1 MKKTVFVWIMAL
13 MPAAL
18 WAQFAPAADQPG
30 TTAMHADSSAFV
42 AWATGC
48 TSERGLMRIDKPH
61 LGYAS
66 FGADS
71 LVLGAPGT
79 GGASEIVYDVISLG
93 DGGMATVTF
102 ASPICN
108 LDGPDFAVF
117 ENGFAIDSL
126 YDPTQTL
133 HFLELAFVE
142 VSSDGENFF
151 RFPAVTYV
159 PFDKQLGGYGGMDPS
174 QIHNFAGKYDQFYGT
189 PFDLD
194 EVEDNELLDK
204 NRVTHV
210 RIIDVVG
217 CIKPEY
223 ATYDSEGHIVNDP
236 WFTSFETGG
245 FDLEA
250 VGVIH
255 DLAHFDVPE
264 EVVEAISVYPNP
276 VKDQLFVKAK
286 NLQSVEVYN
295 IVGQLLVS
303 SAESVLNLS
312 ELTEGIYFVRVV
324 CEGGMF
330 TKRIVKQ

>member
-159 PFDKQLGGYGGMDPS
+159 PYDQQLGGYGGMDPS

>member
-1 MKKTVFVWIMAL
+1 MKKLVFVWIMAL
-13 MPAAL
+13 MPMAL
-18 WAQFAPAADQPG
+18 WAQFAPAAGLPG

-48 TSERGLMRIDKPH
+48 TTERGLMRIDKPH
-61 LGYAS
+61 LGYAY

-79 GGASEIVYDVISLG
+79 GGASEIVYDVVSLG

-102 ASPICN
+102 ASPIYN
-108 LDGPDFAVF
+108 GEGPDFAVF
-117 ENGFAIDSL
+117 ENGFGIESD
-126 YDPTQTL
+126 TTHTL

-142 VSSDGENFF
+142 VSSDWEHFF

-159 PFDKQLGGYGGMDPS
+159 PSDKQLGGYGGMNPS

-194 EVEDNELLDK
+194 ELEDNALLNK
-204 NRVTHV
+204 NCVTHV
-210 RIIDVVG
+210 RVIDVVG

-236 WFTSFETGG
+236 WFTSNEKGG

-255 DLAHFDVPE
+255 DLAHNAVTE
-264 EVVEAISVYPNP
+264 SESEIISFYPNP
-276 VKDQLFVKAK
+276 VKDKLTVKAE
-286 NLQSVEVYN
+286 NLQTVEVYN
-295 IVGQLLVS
+295 IVGQMAMTVKS
-303 SAESVLNLS
+303 SVVDMGSLKA
-312 ELTEGIYFVRVV
+312 GIYFVRVV
-324 CEGGMF
+324 ADNKSV
-330 TKRIVKQ
+330 TRRVAKQ

>member
-1 MKKTVFVWIMAL
+1 MKNIIIVWIMAL
-13 MPAAL
+13 LPVSL
-18 WAQFAPAADQPG
+18 WAQFAPAADLPG

-42 AWATGC
+42 AWAAGC

-66 FGADS
+66 FGHDS

-117 ENGFAIDSL
+117 ANGFGIESD
-126 YDPTQTL
+126 TTHTL

-142 VSSDGENFF
+142 VSSDGEHFF
-151 RFPAVTYV
+151 RFPAVTNV
-159 PFDKQLGGYGGMDPS
+159 PFDKQLGGYGGMVPS

-210 RIIDVVG
+210 RVIDVIG

-223 ATYDSEGHIVNDP
+223 ATYDSEGHVVNDP

-245 FDLEA
+245 FDLES

-264 EVVEAISVYPNP
+264 EVVAAVEVYPNP
-276 VKDQLFVKAK
+276 AKDQLFVKAE

-295 IVGQLLVS
+295 VFGQQVLVTVNS
-303 SAESVLNLS
+303 TIDLSALS
-312 ELTEGIYFVRVV
+312 QGIYFVRINAD
-324 CEGGMF
+324 GHSMTRRF
-330 TKRIVKQ
+330 VKQ

>member
-1 MKKTVFVWIMAL
+1 
-13 MPAAL
+13 MPIAL
-18 WAQFAPAADQPG
+18 WAQFAPAADLPG

-48 TSERGLMRIDKPH
+48 TTERGLMRIDKPH

-66 FGADS
+66 FGDDS

-79 GGASEIVYDVISLG
+79 GGASEIVYDVVSLG

-102 ASPICN
+102 ASPIYTGE
-108 LDGPDFAVF
+108 GPDFAVF
-117 ENGFAIDSL
+117 ENGFGIDSL

-159 PFDKQLGGYGGMDPS
+159 PYDQQLGGYGGMNPS

-194 EVEDNELLDK
+194 EVEDSELLNK

-217 CIKPEY
+217 CIKPQY

-236 WFTSFETGG
+236 WFTSFDTGG

-255 DLAHFDVPE
+255 DLAHNDIHE
-264 EVVEAISVYPNP
+264 EAVEAVSVYPNP
-276 VKDQLFVKAK
+276 VKDQLFVKAE
-286 NLQSVEVYN
+286 NLQSIEVYN
-295 IVGQLLVS
+295 LVGQLVMTS
-303 SAESVLNLS
+303 TQSILNLS
-312 ELTEGIYFVRVV
+312 ELIEGIYFVRVV

>member
-1 MKKTVFVWIMAL
+1 MKKLVFVWIMAL
-13 MPAAL
+13 VPMAI
-18 WAQFAPAADQPG
+18 WAQFAPAVGLPG

-48 TSERGLMRIDKPH
+48 TTERGLMRIDKPH

-66 FGADS
+66 FGDDA

-79 GGASEIVYDVISLG
+79 GGASEIVYDVVSLG

-102 ASPICN
+102 ASPIYN
-108 LDGPDFAVF
+108 GEGPDFAVF
-117 ENGFAIDSL
+117 ENGFGIDS
-126 YDPTQTL
+126 DTTHTL

-142 VSSDGENFF
+142 VSSDGEHFF

-159 PFDKQLGGYGGMDPS
+159 PSDKQLGGYGGMVPS

-194 EVEDNELLDK
+194 EVEDNALLDK

-210 RIIDVVG
+210 RVIDVVG

-236 WFTSFETGG
+236 WFTSNEKGG

-255 DLAHFDVPE
+255 DLAHGVTEME
-264 EVVEAISVYPNP
+264 EQVVSLYPNP
-276 VKDQLFVKAK
+276 VKDKLIVKAEH
-286 NLQSVEVYN
+286 LQSVEVFN
-295 IVGQLLVS
+295 LVGQLVMTVES
-303 SAESVLNLS
+303 SVVDMGS
-312 ELTEGIYFVRVV
+312 LTEGVYFVRVNADDKTV
-324 CEGGMF
+324 
-330 TKRIVKQ
+330 TRRVVKQ

>member
-1 MKKTVFVWIMAL
+1 MKKIVFVWIMAL

-18 WAQFAPAADQPG
+18 WAQFAPAADLPG

-79 GGASEIVYDVISLG
+79 GGASEIVYDVVSLG
-93 DGGMATVTF
+93 DGGYATVTF

-117 ENGFAIDSL
+117 ENGFGIESD
-126 YDPTQTL
+126 TTHTL

-142 VSSDGENFF
+142 VSSDGEHFF

-159 PFDKQLGGYGGMDPS
+159 PSDKQLGGYGGMVPS

-236 WFTSFETGG
+236 WPTPFASSGM
-245 FDLEA
+245 DLDA

-264 EVVEAISVYPNP
+264 NGEKVVSLYPNP
-276 VKDQLFVKAK
+276 VKDRLFVKAE

-295 IVGQLLVS
+295 TVGQLVMMTAEETIDL
-303 SAESVLNLS
+303 SA
-312 ELTEGIYFVRVV
+312 LTDGIYLVRVV
-324 CEGGMF
+324 CEDGMI
-330 TKRIVKQ
+330 TQRIVKQ

>member
-1 MKKTVFVWIMAL
+1 MKNIVFVWIMAL
-13 MPAAL
+13 VPVSL
-18 WAQFAPAADQPG
+18 WAQFAPAADLPG

-66 FGADS
+66 FGHDS
-71 LVLGAPGT
+71 LVLGAPGM

-108 LDGPDFAVF
+108 CEGPDFAVF
-117 ENGFAIDSL
+117 ENGFGIDS
-126 YDPTQTL
+126 DTTHTL

-142 VSSDGENFF
+142 VSSDGEHFF

-159 PFDKQLGGYGGMDPS
+159 SSEKQLGGYGGMVPS

-194 EVEDNELLDK
+194 EVEDNDLLDK

-210 RIIDVVG
+210 RVIDVIG

-223 ATYDSEGHIVNDP
+223 ATYDSEGHVVNDP

-255 DLAHFDVPE
+255 DLAHNDVAE
-264 EVVEAISVYPNP
+264 NDSEVMALYPNP
-276 VKDQLFVKAK
+276 VKDKLTVKVE
-286 NLQSVEVYN
+286 NLQTIEVYN
-295 IVGQLLVS
+295 LVGQLVMT
-303 SAESVLNLS
+303 AESSVVDMGSLKD
-312 ELTEGIYFVRVV
+312 GIYFVRVTADDKT
-324 CEGGMF
+324 M
-330 TKRIVKQ
+330 TKRVVKQ

>member
-1 MKKTVFVWIMAL
+1 MIKRISILLMAL
-13 MPAAL
+13 VPVAL
-18 WAQFAPAADQPG
+18 LAQFAPAAGLPG

-48 TSERGLMRIDKPH
+48 TTERGLMRINKPH

-66 FGADS
+66 FGHDT
-71 LVLGAPGT
+71 LVLGAPGS
-79 GGASEIVYDVISLG
+79 GGASEIVYDVVSLG

-102 ASPICN
+102 GSPIYN
-108 LDGPDFAVF
+108 GEGPDFAVF
-117 ENGFAIDSL
+117 ENGFAIDA
-126 YDPTQTL
+126 DTTHTL

-142 VSSDGENFF
+142 VSSDGEHFF
-151 RFPAVTYV
+151 RFPAVTHV
-159 PFDKQLGGYGGMDPS
+159 PYDKQLNGSGGINPS
-174 QIHNFAGKYDQFYGT
+174 QIHNFAGKYDQYYGT

-194 EVEDNELLDK
+194 EVEDNALLDK

-223 ATYDSEGHIVNDP
+223 ARYDAEGHIVNDP
-236 WFTSFETGG
+236 WFTSSDKGG

-255 DLAHFDVPE
+255 DLAHNDVPE
-264 EVVEAISVYPNP
+264 NESDAVAVYPNP
-276 VKDQLFVKAK
+276 VKNQLTVSAED
-286 NLQSVEVYN
+286 LLSVEVYDLDGQWVMASTEN
-295 IVGQLLVS
+295 VIDLGALPQGVYFLRIV
-303 SAESVLNLS
+303 S
-312 ELTEGIYFVRVV
+312 EGKTI
-324 CEGGMF
+324 

>member
-1 MKKTVFVWIMAL
+1 MKNIVFVWIMAL
-13 MPAAL
+13 VPVSL
-18 WAQFAPAADQPG
+18 WAQFAPAADLPG

-66 FGADS
+66 FGHDS
-71 LVLGAPGT
+71 LVLGAPGM

-108 LDGPDFAVF
+108 CEGPDFAVF
-117 ENGFAIDSL
+117 ENGFGIDS
-126 YDPTQTL
+126 DTTHTL

-142 VSSDGENFF
+142 VSSDGEHFF

-159 PFDKQLGGYGGMDPS
+159 SSEKQLGGYGGMVPS

-194 EVEDNELLDK
+194 EVEDNDLLDK

-210 RIIDVVG
+210 RVIDVIG

-223 ATYDSEGHIVNDP
+223 ATYDSEGHVVNDP

-255 DLAHFDVPE
+255 DLAHNDVAE
-264 EVVEAISVYPNP
+264 NDSEVIALYPNP
-276 VKDQLFVKAK
+276 VKDKLTVKVE
-286 NLQSVEVYN
+286 NLQTIEVYN
-295 IVGQLLVS
+295 LVGQLVMT
-303 SAESVLNLS
+303 AESSVVDMGSLK
-312 ELTEGIYFVRVV
+312 EGIYFVRVTADDKT
-324 CEGGMF
+324 M
-330 TKRIVKQ
+330 TKRVVKQ

>member
-1 MKKTVFVWIMAL
+1 MKKIALVWIMAL
-13 MPAAL
+13 VPVAL
-18 WAQFAPAADQPG
+18 WAQFAPAADLPG

-108 LDGPDFAVF
+108 LEGPDFAVF
-117 ENGFAIDSL
+117 ENGFGIESD
-126 YDPTQTL
+126 TTHTL

-159 PFDKQLGGYGGMDPS
+159 PSDKQLGGYGGMVPS

-194 EVEDNELLDK
+194 EVEDNALLDK

-217 CIKPEY
+217 CIKPQY
-223 ATYDSEGHIVNDP
+223 ATYDSEGHIINDP
-236 WFTSFETGG
+236 WFTSFDTGG

-255 DLAHFDVPE
+255 DLAHNGVAE
-264 EVVEAISVYPNP
+264 IESENIELYPNP
-276 VKDQLFVKAK
+276 VKDRLTVKAE
-286 NLQSVEVYN
+286 NLQTVEVFN
-295 IVGQLLVS
+295 LVGQLVMTAHSYVIDMGDLK
-303 SAESVLNLS
+303 
-312 ELTEGIYFVRVV
+312 EGIYFVRVTADNKSV
-324 CEGGMF
+324 
-330 TKRIVKQ
+330 TRRVAKQ

>member
-1 MKKTVFVWIMAL
+1 MKRLFMFVMAL
-13 MPAAL
+13 VPVSL
-18 WAQFAPAADQPG
+18 WAQFAPAADLPG

-66 FGADS
+66 FGEDAF
-71 LVLGAPGT
+71 VLGAPGT

-102 ASPICN
+102 ASPIYN
-108 LDGPDFAVF
+108 GDGPDFAVF
-117 ENGFAIDSL
+117 ENGFGIDS
-126 YDPTQTL
+126 DTTHTL

-142 VSSDGENFF
+142 VSSDGEHFF
-151 RFPAVTYV
+151 RFPAVTNV
-159 PFDKQLGGYGGMDPS
+159 PYDQQLGGYGGMVPS

-194 EVEDNELLDK
+194 EVEDNELLNK

-236 WFTSFETGG
+236 WFTSFEAGG

-255 DLAHFDVPE
+255 DLAHNDVPE
-264 EVVEAISVYPNP
+264 MDSEFVALYPNP
-276 VKDQLFVKAK
+276 VKDKLTVKAE
-286 NLQSVEVYN
+286 NLQTVEIYN
-295 IVGQLLVS
+295 MVGQLVMTGAS
-303 SAESVLNLS
+303 SVVDMGNLKD
-312 ELTEGIYFVRVV
+312 GVYFVRVIADNKSV
-324 CEGGMF
+324 
-330 TKRIVKQ
+330 TRRVVKQ

>member
-1 MKKTVFVWIMAL
+1 MIKRIFVLLLAL
-13 MPAAL
+13 VPVAL
-18 WAQFAPAADQPG
+18 WAQFAPAAGLPG

-48 TSERGLMRIDKPH
+48 TTERGLMRIDKPH

-66 FGADS
+66 YGHDT
-71 LVLGAPGT
+71 LVPGAPGT
-79 GGASEIVYDVISLG
+79 GGASEIVYDVVSLG
-93 DGGMATVTF
+93 DGGVATVTF

-108 LDGPDFAVF
+108 GEGPDFAVF
-117 ENGFAIDSL
+117 ENGFGIESD
-126 YDPTQTL
+126 TTHTL

-159 PFDKQLGGYGGMDPS
+159 PYDHQLGGYGGINPS
-174 QIHNFAGKYDQFYGT
+174 LIHNFAGKYDQFYGT

-194 EVEDNELLDK
+194 EVEDNALLDK

-210 RIIDVVG
+210 RVIDVVG

-236 WFTSFETGG
+236 WFTSNEKGG

-255 DLAHFDVPE
+255 DLAHNAVD
-264 EVVEAISVYPNP
+264 EAEAEAVSVYPNP
-276 VKDQLFVKAK
+276 VNDQLIVKAE
-286 NLQSVEVYN
+286 NLQKVEVYN
-295 IVGQLLVS
+295 IVGQQVMVTENEVVDM
-303 SAESVLNLS
+303 SA
-312 ELTEGIYFVRVV
+312 LTEGIYFIRINAAGKTV
-324 CEGGMF
+324 